1 MKITSFEA
9 ATLAIPEDDPLAN
22 MPEEEGRTRP
32 VVILTLHTDQGVSG
46 IGITF
51 YGGKLT
57 GSLRKAVEELAD
69 LTIGEDPMRVEHI
82 VGKIRVAMDAAGPGG
97 IATLALSA
105 IDIAL
110 WDIKGK
116 VTGQPVWKLLGGA
129 RERVPA
135 YITFGIGTYTQ
146 EQLVEVAKTL
156 VAEGQDKLKMV
167 VAARVN
173 QFRAVAAAPTDED
186 ISRDI
191 ERIRAVR
198 EAVGDAVELMIDAN
212 QSATYSQAARLAREA
227 GPCNLTWFEDPIP
240 QADPRLLAQLR
251 RESPIPIATGSTG
264 IFDLMQ
270 LREYLLNESVDY
282 LQPNVRMIGGYTG
295 ALKAAALAQA
305 FNVQLQMGGN
315 WPHLN
320 MHLHAGVPN
329 GGRVE
334 FHWGGWKAFA
344 ACFDGAPDPVKG
356 WTTPPD
362 KPGLG
367 FTPKEGI
374 VKEFATD

>member
-1 MKITSFEA
+1 MKIAKVTCWVLRVPVRYPLLQKDSLVKA
-9 ATLAIPEDDPLAN
+9 AFAEVETDEGLKGYAMSDYAMAHGIRDFINREVAPTITGMDPL
-22 MPEEEGRTRP
+22 RTETVRTAMQWQLAP
-32 VVILTLHTDQGVSG
+32 
-46 IGITF
+46 
-51 YGGKLT
+51 KLFL
-57 GSLRKAVEELAD
+57 GAFACASSL
-69 LTIGEDPMRVEHI
+69 
-82 VGKIRVAMDAAGPGG
+82 
-97 IATLALSA
+97 

-367 FTPKEGI
+367 FTPKEGV
-374 VKEFATD
+374 VKELAID